1 MTPISKIGDVVS
13 YVMTYPTNSIRI
25 LSAQGKLYKTI
36 QDMEKLSNQYPHFK
50 TTKIDEK
57 ASNIEKKDFQ
67 EFLALI
73 KYRDTLSNHLKELI
87 QKDKENYESTNE
99 SLVERPMNAAERF
112 GKWLRGEK
120 QDKYDGYK
128 DSEVYNNKKEA
139 QEDQKQ
145 QNNQDEYDGYKDS
158 EVYNK
163 KAAEAQEDQ
172 KTQPTGGK
180 LSSYEVNNR
189 EAEKSYARLR
199 DLRNKPQLNE
209 FQRQELEQLEKEWEH
224 MDQKYFEQ
232 KYRKPSSRF
241 SFDKKTALYVAGAL
255 GISSVFYGGYRW
267 YKNRQNKKEQL
278 KKRRELRSKRV
289 SNK

>member
-1 MTPISKIGDVVS
+1 
-13 YVMTYPTNSIRI
+13 
-25 LSAQGKLYKTI
+25 
-36 QDMEKLSNQYPHFK
+36 
-50 TTKIDEK
+50 
-57 ASNIEKKDFQ
+57 
-67 EFLALI
+67 
-73 KYRDTLSNHLKELI
+73 
-87 QKDKENYESTNE
+87 
-99 SLVERPMNAAERF
+99 MNAAERF

-120 QDKYDGYK
+120 QDK
-128 DSEVYNNKKEA
+128 
-139 QEDQKQ
+139 
-145 QNNQDEYDGYKDS
+145 YDGYKDS

-224 MDQKYFEQ
+224 MDQEFFEE
-232 KYRKPSSRF
+232 KYRKSSSRL

-255 GISSVFYGGYRW
+255 GLSSVFYGGYRW
-267 YKNRQNKKEQL
+267 YKNKKQKQQERLARL
-278 KKRRELRSKRV
+278 KKRKQNNASAKTQ
-289 SNK
+289 